1 MSEKDNIKDQFD
13 ILFDD
18 IEDGAEDLKKAGE
31 QAAADAGAGA
41 EDLLSEGKEVLD
53 QAREA
58 VSDQS
63 KDIGEL
69 SGLSEK
75 AKAAADEASVT
86 VQSMEDMFDEVF
98 PEQNRQEADAGL
110 PDKGKETPGA
120 LNSQADAAAEAVEAA
135 ARKTEAEAGRMID
148 DTGLGEEF
156 EDIDLMALDDLI
168 REDEEEDPEIIPEVA
183 AEPGDEVEDD
193 VIENDAAYE
202 AAADDRE
209 TDAAEKTGAAETL
222 LFAGAAAAESAE
234 RAEAAETA
242 AAGLSGA
249 GGLTEDAFS
258 EMDTAAD
265 TELPERSPENAGEE
279 VSETS
284 GLTDGNAEVSAAEN
298 EPDQKDEPVPEG
310 GEQTAEGAPSE
321 DEAAAAQERLA
332 MRRQLRRES
341 RHFWI
346 FTALTAVVVTAAVLF
361 ILYTRGIIFNEDNIP
376 TSKVVVTTP
385 DAETT
390 DKPSGSES
398 VTASED
404 TTASVTESEASSEN
418 TEDSTDQSSSETEEN
433 TDDTSASEGT
443 DESGSSQEDSSP
455 EGSSDASGLPD
466 DPAGVL
472 ENYNNLFVISGAEM
486 VNLRALASTDSDI
499 LAKIPEF
506 SGGELLDTQ
515 DGWCRVN
522 TGGFI
527 GFVTS
532 EYVKTGDEAKELAVS
547 HAKQM
552 VKVTADMLNMRAE
565 ASTDANILEP
575 VPMGTLW
582 EYLGDADGFY
592 HVRYVAGMEGYLS
605 KDFSELGWFIPG
617 ASRYYNE

>member
-41 EDLLSEGKEVLD
+41 EDLLSEGKEALD
-53 QAREA
+53 QAKEA
-58 VSDQS
+58 VSDRS
-63 KDIGEL
+63 TDIGDL
-69 SGLSEK
+69 SGLSGRAE
-75 AKAAADEASVT
+75 ASREASVT

-98 PEQNRQEADAGL
+98 PGQNGEEADAGL
-110 PDKGKETPGA
+110 PDMRKEASDALKGR
-120 LNSQADAAAEAVEAA
+120 ADTAAEAAEETLRNA
-135 ARKTEAEAGRMID
+135 KTEADRMID
-148 DTGLGEEF
+148 DTGLGKEF

-168 REDEEEDPEIIPEVA
+168 REGEEEDPEITPEVA

-202 AAADDRE
+202 AASADAGE
-209 TDAAEKTGAAETL
+209 TDASEKTGAAAS
-222 LFAGAAAAESAE
+222 LFAGAAAAGAAE
-234 RAEAAETA
+234 QAEAAETA
-242 AAGLSGA
+242 ADLSGA
-249 GGLTEDAFS
+249 DVLTEDAFS
-258 EMDTAAD
+258 EMDTGTD
-265 TELPERSPENAGEE
+265 TELPERSSEDSGQEF
-279 VSETS
+279 SETS
-284 GLTDGNAEVSAAEN
+284 GLTDGDAEASAAETGSDQAS
-298 EPDQKDEPVPEG
+298 EPAAEG
-310 GEQTAEGAPSE
+310 GEQTAEGAASE

-346 FTALTAVVVTAAVLF
+346 FTALTALVVTAAVLF

-398 VTASED
+398 VTASDD
-404 TTASVTESEASSEN
+404 TTASVTESEASAES
-418 TEDSTDQSSSETEEN
+418 TEGSADQSSSESEES
-433 TDDTSASEGT
+433 TDDTSGSEGT

-605 KDFSELGWFIPG
+605 KDYSELGWFIPG